1 MKLPIKNKRLI
12 IRCVLI
18 FIIILFIILYL
29 KWNVFREVV
38 NIIIISSILAYILRP
53 LRNLIIGK
61 ERISKRK
68 ATLIIMFGIIL
79 ILGLIFY
86 ILVPKLMK
94 EVGNTALIIDKISI
108 YINNFIE
115 NLKIKNSSI
124 ALTIYNEV
132 EEKLWAY
139 IMNLSQNTISY
150 IIDFTSNIASIV
162 IIPIVTYYLLSD
174 GEILSN
180 KMYLLIPVKNRR
192 IAKKII
198 EDVNLLLERYIVSQV
213 LLSIATGIMCL
224 ILFLI
229 LDIKFAIFLSI
240 INGIFNIVPYFGAL
254 FGGIP
259 AVLIAF
265 FDSEAKGLWAIIGIL
280 LIQQIEGNILAPKV
294 TADSTNIHP
303 LLIIILLLIGEKL
316 GGITGMVLAVPIGV
330 ILKVIYDDLNY
341 YLF

>member
-124 ALTIYNEV
+124 VLTIYNEV

-265 FDSEAKGLWAIIGIL
+265 FDSEAKGLWGIIGIL

>member
-18 FIIILFIILYL
+18 LIIILFIVLYL

-124 ALTIYNEV
+124 VLTIYNEV

-265 FDSEAKGLWAIIGIL
+265 FDSEAKGLWGIIGIL

>member
-1 MKLPIKNKRLI
+1 MKLPIKNKTLI
-12 IRCVLI
+12 IRFILI
-18 FIIILFIILYL
+18 FVIILFLVLYL
-29 KWNVFREVV
+29 NWKVFREVI
-38 NIIIISSILAYILRP
+38 NIIIISALLAYILRP

-61 ERISKRK
+61 ERISRRK
-68 ATLIIMFGIIL
+68 ATLIVMFGITLIIIL
-79 ILGLIFY
+79 ILY
-86 ILVPKLMK
+86 ILIPKLMK
-94 EVGNTALIIDKISI
+94 EMGNTASIIDKISI
-108 YINNFIE
+108 YINNIIE
-115 NLKIKNSSI
+115 SLKINNSSI
-124 ALTIYNEV
+124 GLTIYEEV
-132 EEKLWAY
+132 EEKLWGY
-139 IMNLSQNTISY
+139 IMNLSQNTITWA
-150 IIDFTSNIASIV
+150 INFTSNIASIA
-162 IIPIVTYYLLSD
+162 IIPIVTYYFLSD
-174 GEILSN
+174 GEIISN
-180 KMYLLIPVKNRR
+180 KMYLLIPVKKRK

-213 LLSIATGIMCL
+213 ILSIATGIMCL

-229 LDIKFAIFLSI
+229 LDIKFALLLSI
-240 INGIFNIVPYFGAL
+240 INGIFNIVPYFGAF

-280 LIQQIEGNILAPKV
+280 VIQQIEGNILAPKV